1 MGKSLGNSV
10 FIAIFANDFTKN
22 LYSKKRNRKKINYIQ
37 NLMEKNIYKGNVLI
51 RRLVII
57 ADFIILNCLL
67 LGFVNIEF
75 LQVPEYLELKTK
87 ITFFIANV
95 ALAIGEYNYST
106 IIHIR
111 RIGFQQVLKRTFFL
125 VLCTTV
131 CFMVFLKFFSHSGK
145 IFMFGFYFGI
155 PFYLT
160 LIISRLI
167 ELKVLKYHRA
177 RGRNS
182 RTVIF
187 VGSDPAV
194 REMYI
199 TMTEDPSAGYIVKG
213 YYAMK
218 TSPVR
223 LGN

>member
-1 MGKSLGNSV
+1 M
-10 FIAIFANDFTKN
+10 
-22 LYSKKRNRKKINYIQ
+22 
-37 NLMEKNIYKGNVLI
+37 I

-57 ADFIILNCLL
+57 ADFFILNCLL
-67 LGFVNIEF
+67 LGLVNIEF
-75 LQVPEYLELKTK
+75 LHVPAYLDLKTK

-111 RIGFQQVLKRTFFL
+111 RIGFQQVLKRTLFL

-131 CFMVFLKFFSHSGK
+131 CFMIFLKFFSHGGE
-145 IFMFGFYFGI
+145 IFAFGFYFGI
-155 PFYLT
+155 PFYLA
-160 LIISRLI
+160 LIISRII
-167 ELKVLKYHRA
+167 ELKVLKHHRA
-177 RGRNS
+177 KGRNC

-213 YYAMK
+213 YYADDVIAGAPQELK
-218 TSPVR
+218 NWVPWRILTEF
-223 LGN
+223 

>member
-1 MGKSLGNSV
+1 
-10 FIAIFANDFTKN
+10 
-22 LYSKKRNRKKINYIQ
+22 
-37 NLMEKNIYKGNVLI
+37 MEKNIYKGNVLI
-51 RRLVII
+51 RRLVVF
-57 ADFIILNCLL
+57 ADFIILNSLL
-67 LGFVNIEF
+67 LDFINFEF
-75 LQVPEYLELKTK
+75 LHVPDYLDQKTK

-111 RIGFQQVLKRTFFL
+111 RIGLQQVLKRTLFL
-125 VLCTTV
+125 TLCTTV
-131 CFMVFLKFFSHSGK
+131 CFMVFLKFFSHEGE
-145 IFMFGFYFGI
+145 IFTFGIYFGI
-155 PFYLT
+155 SFYLA
-160 LIISRLI
+160 LIISRII

-187 VGSDPAV
+187 VGSDLAV

-213 YYAMK
+213 YYADDDIAGAPQK
-218 TSPVR
+218 LKNWVLCRILTEF
-223 LGN
+223 